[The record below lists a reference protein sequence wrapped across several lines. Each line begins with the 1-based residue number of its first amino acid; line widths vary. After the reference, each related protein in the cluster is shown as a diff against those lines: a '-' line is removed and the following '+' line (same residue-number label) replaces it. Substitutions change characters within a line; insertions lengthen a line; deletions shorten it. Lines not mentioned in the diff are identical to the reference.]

1 MEDSSV
7 VRMIDVHKVYDE
19 RRLKV
24 HALRGVNLT
33 VGQGESL
40 AIMGPSG
47 SGKSTLLNLMGLLD
61 RPSSGKL
68 LFRGTDVSKLS
79 DDELSRIRGMEI
91 GFIFQSYNLLPRL
104 TALDNVMLAMT
115 FVDKVPPG
123 ERRERAVKLLEAVG
137 LGHRVHHKAV
147 ELSGGEQQR
156 VSIARALANDPSLLL
171 ADEPTGNLD
180 SATGKQV
187 LEIFRQLNEE
197 GRTLVIV
204 THNPEVTEYV
214 GRVLRIRDGQIV
226 SEERRR

>member
-1 MEDSSV
+1 
-7 VRMIDVHKVYDE
+7 MIDVHKVYDE

>member
-7 VRMIDVHKVYDE
+7 VRMVDVHKVYDE

-24 HALRGVNLT
+24 HALRGVSLT
-33 VGQGESL
+33 VRQGESL

-68 LFRGTDVSKLS
+68 LFRGTDVSRLN

-91 GFIFQSYNLLPRL
+91 GFVFQSYNLLPRL
-104 TALDNVMLAMT
+104 TALDNVLLAMT

-123 ERRERAVKLLEAVG
+123 ERRERAVKLLEMVG
-137 LGHRVHHKAV
+137 LGHRIHHRAV

-187 LEIFRQLNEE
+187 LEIFRQLNEQ

>member
-7 VRMIDVHKVYDE
+7 VRMVDVHKVYDE

-24 HALRGVNLT
+24 HALRGVSLT
-33 VGQGESL
+33 VRQGESL

-68 LFRGTDVSKLS
+68 LFRGTDVSRLN

-91 GFIFQSYNLLPRL
+91 GFVFQSYNLLPRL
-104 TALDNVMLAMT
+104 TALDNVLLAMT

-123 ERRERAVKLLEAVG
+123 ERRERAAKLLEMVG
-137 LGHRVHHKAV
+137 LGHRIHHRAV

-187 LEIFRQLNEE
+187 LEIFRQLNEQ

>member
-1 MEDSSV
+1 MV
-7 VRMIDVHKVYDE
+7 DVHKVYDE

-24 HALRGVNLT
+24 HALRGVSLT
-33 VGQGESL
+33 VRQGESL

-68 LFRGTDVSKLS
+68 LFRGTDVSRLN

-91 GFIFQSYNLLPRL
+91 GFVFQSYNLLPRL
-104 TALDNVMLAMT
+104 TALDNVLLAMT

-123 ERRERAVKLLEAVG
+123 ERRERAAKLLEMVG
-137 LGHRVHHKAV
+137 LGHRIHHRAV

-187 LEIFRQLNEE
+187 LEIFRQLNEQ